1 MSIYLKF
8 NKRNKNLLLSIT
20 TSGLQARNKLE
31 YSNFYEFLIII
42 YKKNNCR
49 DFIKIIFLIY
59 SVLKSQI
66 IQIAN

>member
-8 NKRNKNLLLSIT
+8 NKRNKNLLHSIT

-42 YKKNNCR
+42 YKKTTAETLLKLYFS
-49 DFIKIIFLIY
+49 FIL
-59 SVLKSQI
+59 S
-66 IQIAN
+66 